1 MTMVLGVQIIGIFFS
16 LVMIYLTFLHR
27 KRNEFSLKEF
37 LAWGIAWIA
46 FLFLTLFPKSIDL
59 VVSRVGFARTL
70 DAYIVMGFIFL
81 IGIMFYI
88 YSIVRINQ
96 NRIEEVVR
104 KIALEK
110 KK

>member
-1 MTMVLGVQIIGIFFS
+1 MVLGVQIIGIFFG
-16 LVMIYLTFLHR
+16 LAMVYLTFLHR

-37 LAWGIAWIA
+37 IAWGAAWIV

-59 VVSRVGFARTL
+59 IVVKVGFARTL

-81 IGIMFYI
+81 IGMMFYI

-110 KK
+110 KNR